1 MGDGGASSVSVS
13 FEVRYVASFCRAI
26 ATPLWLI
33 LLLQHSVVTMKGDRI
48 ETVVASTSL
57 ILQSDGTRRAQ
68 QQALEACN
76 VKLSREHFSFCLF
89 GVSVGVVAY
98 IEVDVLVVVVRLLF
112 Y

>member
-1 MGDGGASSVSVS
+1 
-13 FEVRYVASFCRAI
+13 
-26 ATPLWLI
+26 
-33 LLLQHSVVTMKGDRI
+33 MKGDCI

-57 ILQSDGTRRAQ
+57 ILQSDGTSRAQ

-89 GVSVGVVAY
+89 GVSFGVAY
-98 IEVDVLVVVVRLLF
+98 IEVDVFIVVVRLLF